1 MWMKRSYPSLKP
13 LASYVVDFA
22 LRLKFIQDWIDNNA
36 PTVFWMSGFY
46 FTQSFLTGL
55 KQDFAR
61 KYTIAIDKIE
71 FMFEVCSN
79 EKQYDFKQNAP
90 EGAFVDGLFIEGC
103 RWDDKMSVLAES
115 HPKVLL
121 TKMPKMWIKPESHE
135 KIDHGHV
142 YECPLYKTLERFGTL
157 STTGHSTNFVVETM
171 LPMQQKHQQA
181 HWIKRGVAMV
191 TQDNDWSLCFL
202 QQFKLYSN
210 FKHVFLNLTQ
220 IIPNKRVWLYN
231 MFK

>member
-1 MWMKRSYPSLKP
+1 
-13 LASYVVDFA
+13 
-22 LRLKFIQDWIDNNA
+22 
-36 PTVFWMSGFY
+36 MSGFY

-191 TQDNDWSLCFL
+191 TQDND
-202 QQFKLYSN
+202 
-210 FKHVFLNLTQ
+210 
-220 IIPNKRVWLYN
+220 
-231 MFK
+231 

>member
-142 YECPLYKTLERFGTL
+142 
-157 STTGHSTNFVVETM
+157 
-171 LPMQQKHQQA
+171 
-181 HWIKRGVAMV
+181 
-191 TQDNDWSLCFL
+191 
-202 QQFKLYSN
+202 
-210 FKHVFLNLTQ
+210 
-220 IIPNKRVWLYN
+220 
-231 MFK
+231 